1 MKEETVNGGVEPSAE
16 DEETLFVHNIK
27 EGDLEK

>member
-27 EGDLEK
+27 EDLKK